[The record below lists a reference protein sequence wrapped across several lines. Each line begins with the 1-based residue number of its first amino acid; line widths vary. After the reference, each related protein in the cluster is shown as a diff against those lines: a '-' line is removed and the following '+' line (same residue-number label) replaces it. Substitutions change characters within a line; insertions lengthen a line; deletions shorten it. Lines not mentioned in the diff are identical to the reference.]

1 MKPVIKIINFNYDGL
16 PQIGLSFKY
25 NNLLRI
31 LVKNELEAK
40 WSKTN
45 RLWYFSHTGENLKKA
60 FRILSPI
67 AVLQQE
73 DFNRNLGGKKGK
85 RDFSKDQNKVLNDF
99 SIYLRGKRYSESTIK
114 TYTFFIAEFVHFHRN
129 KTLRVLTNREVEK
142 FIEKVFVPR
151 SYSISSQRQFISA
164 LKLFIKYYPYTEM
177 EGATL
182 ERPKKSRK
190 LPQVLSQE
198 QVIRLIQA
206 AKNLKHR
213 AVIAVLYSAG
223 LRISE
228 LLSLELKD
236 IDFQRN
242 QIFIRNSKG
251 RKDRYG
257 TLSQQIIPLLNNY
270 INSYSPEKR
279 FVEGPG
285 NKPYSASSVRKFLS
299 VYAKDAG
306 ITIKVSPHVLRHSY
320 ATHLLE
326 NGVGLR
332 HIQEL
337 LGHAKPETTMIYT
350 HVTRKDLLA
359 IESPLD
365 TAIQKFNKKDKLEE
379 NFPLSQKY

>member
-25 NNLLRI
+25 NNTLRI
-31 LVKNELEAK
+31 LVKNKLGAK

-45 RLWYFSHTGENLKKA
+45 RLWYFSHTEENLKKA

-73 DFNRNLGGKKGK
+73 DFNRNLGKKKEK
-85 RDFSKDQNKVLNDF
+85 RDFSKDQNKVLNGF

-114 TYTFFIAEFVHFHRN
+114 TYTFFIAELVHFHRN
-129 KTLRVLTNREVEK
+129 KTLRILTNREVEE

-151 SYSISSQRQFISA
+151 RYSISSQRQFISA
-164 LKLFIKYYPYTEM
+164 LKLFIRYYPYTEM

-190 LPQVLSQE
+190 LPQVLSQG
-198 QVIRLIQA
+198 QVIKLIQA

-242 QIFIRNSKG
+242 QLFIRNSKG
-251 RKDRYG
+251 RKDRYS

-270 INSYSPEKR
+270 INSYKPEKR
-279 FVEGPG
+279 FVEGPR
-285 NKPYSASSVRKFLS
+285 NKPYSASSVRKFLD
-299 VYAKDAG
+299 VYAKEAG

-350 HVTRKDLLA
+350 HVARKDLLA

-365 TAIQKFNKKDKLEE
+365 TAIQKLNKRDNLEE
-379 NFPLSQKY
+379 NLPLSQKY